1 MAQAQSHSPDNILI
15 LGDFNAGN
23 IYLDSIFTAHSPITP
38 LEVNLH
44 DKFQTLNLKQLIN
57 QPTRYTV
64 TGGVANL
71 RDLIA
76 VSNND
81 MICGSGI
88 LPPFSNIDHLP
99 VFATLKINSPS
110 ISRQSVQ
117 LTSCTSWEF
126 IMFWKPIIFQ
136 NFLAMSFKNHW
147 LTSYQNI
154 HSNISFPKR

>member
-23 IYLDSIFTAHSPITP
+23 IYLDSKFTAHSPITP

-44 DKFQTLNLKQLIN
+44 DEFLTLNLKQLIN
-57 QPTRYTV
+57 EPTRYTV
-64 TGGVANL
+64 AGGVANL
-71 RDLIA
+71 RDIIA

-81 MICGSGI
+81 MICDSGI

-117 LTSCTSWEF
+117 LWDYGHTDTH
-126 IMFWKPIIFQ
+126 K
-136 NFLAMSFKNHW
+136 
-147 LTSYQNI
+147 LTRLLIDTNWDRLFDCDVDEATD
-154 HSNISFPKR
+154 NLPTP